1 MKRKFQ
7 EELKKMIEL
16 AEQRRIDKNIVTENL
31 LNSQI
36 FRLTQE
42 Q

>member
-31 LNSQI
+31 LNS
-36 FRLTQE
+36 
-42 Q
+42 